1 MRFGGVTI
9 RGALR
14 WLGVALAGLVILAAG
29 LWGSLAI
36 WVRLAPSSPLREIP
50 SGGLILLALA
60 AIVCLAL
67 RRWWV
72 IVLYGACFAALLAW
86 WATLVPSNDRVWAA
100 DVARMAS
107 GSVDGDHVVVRNVRN
122 FLGHSDADFD
132 PRWETRSYNL
142 ATLTGVDLVMSYW
155 AGEAIAHTM
164 LSFGFAD
171 GEHLVFSIEI
181 RKEQQES
188 YSAVAGF
195 FRSYELSY
203 IAADERDV
211 IGVRTNVRG
220 EDVRIYRLRMPPA
233 EARRLLLEYITEA
246 NDLTHVP
253 RFYNSLTTNCT
264 TQIFRL
270 VRLLQPGLP
279 LDYRVLLTGYVPD
292 YVYDIGGLDTR
303 MPFVTLRERSHIKGR
318 AASTDPEFS
327 RKIRDGVPIP
337 Q

>member
-1 MRFGGVTI
+1 MTI
-9 RGALR
+9 RGALL
-14 WLGVALAGLVILAAG
+14 WLGVALAGLVMLAAG

-36 WVRLAPSSPLREIP
+36 WVRLAPSSPLREIL

-67 RRWWV
+67 RRWRV

-107 GSVDGDHVVVRNVRN
+107 GSVDGDHLVVRNVRN
-122 FLGHSDADFD
+122 FLWHSDVDFD

-155 AGEAIAHTM
+155 TGEAIAHTM

-181 RKEQQES
+181 RKEQHES

-195 FRSYELSY
+195 FRSYELTY

-233 EARRLLLEYITEA
+233 EARRLLLEYITEI

-270 VRLLQPGLP
+270 VRAVQPGLP

-303 MPFVTLRERSHIKGR
+303 VPFVTLRERSHIQGR

-327 RKIRDGVPIP
+327 RKIRDGVPVP
-337 Q
+337 